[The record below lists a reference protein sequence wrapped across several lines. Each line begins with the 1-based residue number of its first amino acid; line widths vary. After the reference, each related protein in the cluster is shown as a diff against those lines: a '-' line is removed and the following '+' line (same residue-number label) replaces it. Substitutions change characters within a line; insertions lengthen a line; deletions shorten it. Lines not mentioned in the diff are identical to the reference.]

1 MTRAPATQHPAGR
14 QLQTREALTAD
25 LRGLGVQAGQVLLVH
40 SSMRRI
46 GWLAEGPATV
56 VTAICD
62 ILGSEGTLVVPTET
76 TENSDSSRAHLAR
89 IAGMT
94 TAQIERYRAAMQP
107 FDRHSTPSTGMGR
120 VAEQVRLAPG
130 AIRSEHPQSSFA
142 ALGPMAGKLMADHR
156 LDSHLG
162 EYSPLGLMY
171 DLGAW
176 ILLLGVGY
184 EACTAFHLA
193 EYKYLKDP
201 PRRTYRCVM
210 AGNDGPRWVEYQDVK
225 LDDGDFGLLGAD
237 LDAAGLAVRGRVGEA
252 ECRLVQLVS
261 AVDFAAG
268 WLAGHRVP

>member
-1 MTRAPATQHPAGR
+1 MTRAPVTRHPAGG

-76 TENSDSSRAHLAR
+76 TENSDSSRTHLAR

>member
-1 MTRAPATQHPAGR
+1 MTGTLIKRHPAAR
-14 QLQTREALTAD
+14 QRQSREALTAD
-25 LRGLGVQAGQVLLVH
+25 LRRLGVHAGQVLLVH

-56 VTAICD
+56 VTAIGD
-62 ILGSEGTLVVPTET
+62 VLGSAGTLVVPTET
-76 TENSDSSRAHLAR
+76 TENSDTSRAHLDR
-89 IAGMT
+89 IAGLT
-94 TAQIERYRAAMQP
+94 PAQIERYRAAMRP

-142 ALGPMAGKLMADHR
+142 ALGPMAGRLMADHR

-162 EYSPLGLMY
+162 EYSPLGVMY
-171 DLGAW
+171 DIGAW

-193 EYKYLKDP
+193 EYKYLKHP

-210 AGNDGPRWVEYQDVK
+210 AGNDGPQWVEYEDVK
-225 LDDGDFGLLGAD
+225 LDDSDFGLLGAD
-237 LDAAGLAVRGRVGEA
+237 LDAAGLAVRGRVGAA
-252 ECRLVQLVS
+252 ECRLVQLVT